1 MKNKNIE
8 EYFEELIED
17 LKDTE
22 YEEKIETLIEYGNKL
37 ELFPEEEKKDEN
49 IVKGCISNVFLLAY
63 QDKEGLVYFK
73 AHSDALVIKG
83 YLGLLVEGLSGHS
96 KEEIL
101 NSTPIIEHFAK
112 ETDVKASLSLNQVNA
127 FGNIYSLMLEKVK
140 KL

>member
-83 YLGLLVEGLSGHS
+83 YLGLLVEGLVD
-96 KEEIL
+96 I
-101 NSTPIIEHFAK
+101 
-112 ETDVKASLSLNQVNA
+112 
-127 FGNIYSLMLEKVK
+127 VK
-140 KL
+140 KRFLTQLPL